1 MKEVKDSNGKRLCI
15 LWQDEDWNQGLQF
28 LTNDDQFLQLGTWW
42 YNKGKVLDRHHH
54 NIVERKSNLT
64 QECVV
69 VISGKMKVDIYDDLQ
84 KFVESFEISAGELA
98 LFEAGGHGYEI
109 LSDDTKIIETKNGPF
124 MGLDKDKT
132 RF

>member
-28 LTNDDQFLQLGTWW
+28 LTNDEQFLQLGTWW
-42 YNKGKVLDRHHH
+42 YNKGKILDRHHH

-69 VISGKMKVDIYDDLQ
+69 VISGKMRVDIYDDLQ
-84 KFVESFEISAGELA
+84 KFVESFEINAGELA

-109 LSDDTKIIETKNGPF
+109 LSDDTKIVETKNGPF